1 MRDACRAVT
10 RCKKA
15 NADLAKAKAQG
26 ERLGEPYAEVGFR
39 SCKHPKQGC
48 YIPWRSITMEGPYTR
63 ILGKLHKAEA
73 LPPNH
78 RDGRLTLH
86 NGQYHLAVAFNAE
99 RRKSET
105 QARVVA
111 LDPGIR
117 TFLTWFSETDAGQ
130 IGKHDFGRIQRLCQH
145 LDQLISR
152 TAKTGFRRKR
162 NLRKAADRMRVR
174 NNEPH
179 QRASPPGRT
188 LPGRQLRPHPP
199 ANIRNQRH
207 GATRE
212 RGKIRSKSAT
222 LHADLRPLPIP
233 AVSTVEGH
241 GRQAKQVL
249 LVNEAYH
256 QQNLQLE
263 RGDQSPSSEDATLD
277 PELRRRPR
285 RTRHQR
291 RPWDIPAGFGRYP
304 LADAISVHR
313 NRRC

>member
-15 NADLAKAKAQG
+15 NRELAKAKAQG
-26 ERLGEPYAEVGFR
+26 KRLDEPYAEVGFR
-39 SCKHPKQGC
+39 SRKHPKQGC
-48 YIPWRSITMEGPYTR
+48 YIPRRAATKRGAYFT
-63 ILGKLHKAEA
+63 ILGNLRMAEQ
-73 LPPNH
+73 LP
-78 RDGRLTLH
+78 DGHQDCRLTLH
-86 NGQYHLAVAFNAE
+86 NGQYHLAVAFNAG

-130 IGKHDFGRIQRLCQH
+130 IGKHDFGRIQRLCHH

-152 TAKTGFRRKR
+152 TAKAGSRKR
-162 NLRKAADRMRVR
+162 RNMRKAADRMRVR
-174 NNEPH
+174 ITNLINELHH
-179 QRASPPGRT
+179 QAARFLVDNFDLIL
-188 LPGRQLRPHPP
+188 LPTFETSDMV
-199 ANIRNQRH
+199 QR
-207 GATRE
+207 GKR
-212 RGKIRSKSAT
+212 KIRSKSVRSMLTFAHYRFQQF
-222 LHADLRPLPIP
+222 L
-233 AVSTVEGH
+233 TVEGR
-241 GRQAKQVL
+241 GDGQTGAAGQRSI
-249 LVNEAYH
+249 Y

-263 RGDQSPSSEDATLD
+263 RGDSRQARRATLD
-277 PELRRRPR
+277 SELRRLPR